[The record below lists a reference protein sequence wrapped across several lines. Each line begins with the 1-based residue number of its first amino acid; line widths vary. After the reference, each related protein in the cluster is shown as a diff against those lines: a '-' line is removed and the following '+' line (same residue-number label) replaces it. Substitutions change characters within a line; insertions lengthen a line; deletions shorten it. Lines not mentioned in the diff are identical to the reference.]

1 MATHRWVKEA
11 KSVVTW
17 VPAKVAATVSRGTR
31 MVASRVSQVAA
42 DALETADWLQTWVTG
57 AAEPIVQLSRKAKR
71 EATRVTTDAAETLDR
86 KVVQA
91 KREATRVTNE
101 AARTLDRR
109 YAQAKRQ
116 VTETVDDAALAVTR
130 LKNKAQRTAD
140 DAGDVIKAAA
150 IAAIPDQERRPAR
163 RANGRTSGRKTVAPA
178 SAKRVTQ
185 RRGNN
190 VKVKRGQK
198 HR

>member
-1 MATHRWVKEA
+1 MVTHRWVKEA
-11 KSVVTW
+11 KKVVTW

-31 MVASRVSQVAA
+31 MVATRVSQVAA
-42 DALETADWLQTWVTG
+42 DALETADWLQTRVTG

-71 EATRVTTDAAETLDR
+71 EATRVTTDAAQTLDR

-91 KREATRVTNE
+91 RREATRMTNE
-101 AARTLDRR
+101 AARTLDRK
-109 YAQAKRQ
+109 YVQAKREM
-116 VTETVDDAALAVTR
+116 TEKVEAAAQAVTR

-150 IAAIPDQERRPAR
+150 SAAIPDPERRPAR
-163 RANGRTSGRKTVAPA
+163 RSSGRKTVAPA
-178 SAKRVTQ
+178 SAKRATK